1 MSYPSNVNVVKLP
14 CTGRI
19 TPKLLLG
26 AIENGADGVYAVGCM
41 EGDCH
46 YIDGNIKARKII
58 NYTKKILE
66 SVGVEPERVA
76 MYNLSASDGP
86 LFAKYANEFTE
97 IIRPLGPTYAPKEEK
112 EIVNG

>member
-1 MSYPSNVNVVKLP
+1 MK
-14 CTGRI
+14 
-19 TPKLLLG
+19 
-26 AIENGADGVYAVGCM
+26 AIEEGADGVYAVGCM

-46 YIDGNIKARKII
+46 YIDGNIKARRII

-97 IIRPLGPTYAPKEEK
+97 IIKGLGPTYKSDDAKE
-112 EIVNG
+112 VANG